1 MRSRYSNECCWV
13 RSDILVECIQLGRIR
28 RDLLK
33 RLLVRLGW
41 LLNSFVVLL
50 ASVSANANSEYNM
63 TQGVTEISGQVYEL
77 HMLIFYICCAIAFVV
92 FGVMFYSILRHRK
105 SKGAVAAHFHES
117 TKVEI
122 LWRIS

>member
-1 MRSRYSNECCWV
+1 M
-13 RSDILVECIQLGRIR
+13 
-28 RDLLK
+28 K
-33 RLLVRLGW
+33 RLLLRYA
-41 LLNSFVVLL
+41 LLISSVMSLL
-50 ASVSANANSEYNM
+50 VAPLVQATSEYNM
-63 TQGVTEISGQVYEL
+63 TQGVTEISGKVYEL

-122 LWRIS
+122 IWTIIPIIILIAMAIPATKTLIAIEDT